1 MALHRLSSVTI
12 GVPDPE
18 PVATYYDE
26 FGLSRADDL
35 SFSTLDGGRQ
45 LLVQQA
51 PTRRLVEMVVGV
63 DDHDDLARVAATLT
77 SAGHHPELQADA
89 LRVIEPETHQGETF
103 DLDDELTIGRSPG
116 CGVPT
121 PDDIYA
127 STVHARLFRQ
137 KDQLWVEDLG
147 STNGT
152 YVNSERIS
160 QAQRLGK
167 GDVLQAGSTVFE
179 VTR

>member
-1 MALHRLSSVTI
+1 MAYLLATQNLNAVLRVLQWGVIALIFVFFLRVIRAVWVEVSPATI
-12 GVPDPE
+12 
-18 PVATYYDE
+18 
-26 FGLSRADDL
+26 RK
-35 SFSTLDGGRQ
+35 
-45 LLVQQA
+45 
-51 PTRRLVEMVVGV
+51 TRGERRRE
-63 DDHDDLARVAATLT
+63 RVAARPPR
-77 SAGHHPELQADA
+77 PEPKRKQLY
-89 LRVIEPETHQGETF
+89 LRVVEPSAHQGQTF

-127 STVHARLFRQ
+127 STLHARLFRR

-152 YVNSERIS
+152 YVNSERIT
-160 QAQRLGK
+160 QAHRLGK

>member
-1 MALHRLSSVTI
+1 VNQLHAMGVLIATQNLNAVLRLLQWGVIALVFL
-12 GVPDPE
+12 
-18 PVATYYDE
+18 
-26 FGLSRADDL
+26 F
-35 SFSTLDGGRQ
+35 F
-45 LLVQQA
+45 
-51 PTRRLVEMVVGV
+51 
-63 DDHDDLARVAATLT
+63 
-77 SAGHHPELQADA
+77 
-89 LRVIEPETHQGETF
+89 LRVIRAVFVEMSPATVRKTRSDRRRERAAARPVQAAEPKRKQLFLRIVEPPAHEGQTF
-103 DLDDELTIGRSPG
+103 ELDDELTIGRSLG

-127 STVHARLFRQ
+127 STLHARLFRQ

-179 VTR
+179 VTK

>member
-1 MALHRLSSVTI
+1 MKDPAAALVLATQNLTAVLRVLQWGVIALIFLFFLRVIRAVWVEVSPATI
-12 GVPDPE
+12 RK
-18 PVATYYDE
+18 
-26 FGLSRADDL
+26 SRSD
-35 SFSTLDGGRQ
+35 
-45 LLVQQA
+45 
-51 PTRRLVEMVVGV
+51 RRRE
-63 DDHDDLARVAATLT
+63 RVAAQPEPKRKQLFLRIVEP
-77 SAGHHPELQADA
+77 SAHEGQ
-89 LRVIEPETHQGETF
+89 TF

-127 STVHARLFRQ
+127 STLHARLFRQ

-152 YVNSERIS
+152 YVNSERIT

>member
-1 MALHRLSSVTI
+1 VKDPAAAGFILASQNLTAVLRVLQWGVIALIFLFFLRVIRAVWVEVSPATI
-12 GVPDPE
+12 RK
-18 PVATYYDE
+18 
-26 FGLSRADDL
+26 SRSD
-35 SFSTLDGGRQ
+35 
-45 LLVQQA
+45 
-51 PTRRLVEMVVGV
+51 RRRE
-63 DDHDDLARVAATLT
+63 RVAARP
-77 SAGHHPELQADA
+77 AQ
-89 LRVIEPETHQGETF
+89 PETKRKQLFLRIVEPAAHEGQTF

-127 STVHARLFRQ
+127 STLHARLYRQ

-152 YVNSERIS
+152 YVNSEKIT

>member
-1 MALHRLSSVTI
+1 MGGDRAHLPVLPPGHPGRL
-12 GVPDPE
+12 GGDE
-18 PVATYYDE
+18 P
-26 FGLSRADDL
+26 
-35 SFSTLDGGRQ
+35 
-45 LLVQQA
+45 
-51 PTRRLVEMVVGV
+51 
-63 DDHDDLARVAATLT
+63 
-77 SAGHHPELQADA
+77 GHHPENPRPSDA
-89 LRVIEPETHQGETF
+89 GRRWPPDPQRPEPKRRQLYLRVVEPPAREGQTF

-127 STVHARLFRQ
+127 STLHARLFRQ

-152 YVNSERIS
+152 YVNSEKIT
-160 QAQRLGK
+160 QAQRLGR

>member
-1 MALHRLSSVTI
+1 VKSESAVALLLATQNLNAVLRVLQWGVIALIFLFFLRVIRAVWVEVSPATI
-12 GVPDPE
+12 RK
-18 PVATYYDE
+18 
-26 FGLSRADDL
+26 SR
-35 SFSTLDGGRQ
+35 SE
-45 LLVQQA
+45 
-51 PTRRLVEMVVGV
+51 RRRE
-63 DDHDDLARVAATLT
+63 RVAARPARAEPKRKQLYLRIVEP
-77 SAGHHPELQADA
+77 SAHE
-89 LRVIEPETHQGETF
+89 GETF

-127 STVHARLFRQ
+127 STLHARLYRQ

-160 QAQRLGK
+160 QARRLGK